1 MQTQENK
8 QYAGFFVRLAAYTL
22 DSLLVSIALLVITVP
37 MGLVTLFNGPNIFT
51 RPLLFQYSA
60 YAIFLYLIRAFYFA
74 VCTYSSGRT
83 IGKKLM
89 NIKVISTDEQ
99 EKLTFVNALYRETIG
114 RFLSGLILYVGYII
128 LGPDKEKKALHDILC
143 DTRVIYSVSIRQ
155 DIRTVQMPPVN
166 PVMQGPY
173 GGNYQPPYQN
183 PYPDPGQNSG
193 ETAPKKE
200 TTNPENM

>member
-37 MGLVTLFNGPNIFT
+37 MGIVTLFNGSNIFT

-74 VCTYSSGRT
+74 VCTYSSGCT

-89 NIKVISTDEQ
+89 NIRVISTDEQ

-143 DTRVIYSVSIRQ
+143 DTRVIYSVRIRQ
-155 DIRTVQMPPVN
+155 DIRPVH
-166 PVMQGPY
+166 PAMQGPY

-193 ETAPKKE
+193 QIAPKE